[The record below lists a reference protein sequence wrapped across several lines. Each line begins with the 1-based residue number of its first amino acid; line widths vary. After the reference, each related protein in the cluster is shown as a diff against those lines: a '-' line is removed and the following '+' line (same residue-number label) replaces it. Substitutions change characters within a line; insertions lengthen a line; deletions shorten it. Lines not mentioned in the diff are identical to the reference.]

1 MQEENIIR
9 YNPSKEE
16 GLSQDQVNKRKKQN
30 LVNFDTSVPTKSI
43 RKIITDNLFTIF
55 NLLNLFLAIA
65 IISVH
70 SYKNVLFLCIIFC
83 NTIISI
89 VQEINSKRKVD
100 KLAIISAVEVNSI
113 RDGKKQKIKINDIV
127 LDDVLEFNIGNQIIT
142 DSVILDGEVEVNES
156 CITGE
161 EDSIYKKKGDMLLS
175 GSYVVS
181 GKCTAKVEHVGKD
194 NYASSISN
202 DAKKIKKVKSEIMTS
217 LNKIIK
223 IATFVV
229 IPLGILLFLKELNI
243 ADSAFDKAVVN
254 TVAAVIGM
262 IPEGLVLLVSTV
274 LTVSVIRLAKKN
286 VLVQSLYCIETLA
299 RVDTLCL
306 DKTGTIT
313 ENKMVVSDV
322 ISVDNSKEE
331 IKEALNIL
339 SNFSE
344 DENSTIEA
352 IREKYKGNIDNY
364 KIISNVPF
372 NSKRK
377 WSGLTIENKG
387 TYIIGSPEFVLKKD
401 STKYN
406 EIINKYIKENRV
418 IVLVHSDEKLS
429 NMELPDN
436 LKVMGFILIK
446 NKIRKQAKEMV
457 EYFKK
462 QGVNIKVISGD
473 NPVTVSEIAK
483 MVNIEGYDKYIDAS
497 ILKTKEDIQNAVN
510 KYTVFGRVTPSQKQE
525 IIKALKNNGH
535 TVAMTGDGVN
545 DVLALKESDCAI
557 TVASGSDAARNIS
570 QLVLL
575 NSNFDAVPSI
585 VAEGRRTINNIER
598 SATLFLT
605 KTIYSTL
612 MGILFLFIT
621 YPYPFVPIQ
630 LTFISVLTIGI
641 PSFVLALEPN
651 EELVRGRFLPNV
663 FKKSLPT
670 ALIVILNIISVIIC
684 TKIFDLDDLQ
694 YSTLCVMMTGITG
707 LILLLKIS
715 LPFNKIRAVLFGAM
729 CTLFFVIAFNFSSF
743 LSLSSIT
750 LPMLVYIVCF
760 SILSLLIYDVV
771 AIFTRRAY
779 TKTRRNIKMLKSS
792 IK

>member
-1 MQEENIIR
+1 MQKENIIR
-9 YNPSKEE
+9 YNPDKKE
-16 GLSQDQVNKRKKQN
+16 GLSQEQVKKRKEQN
-30 LVNFDTSVPTKSI
+30 LVNFDTSLPTKSI

-55 NLLNLFLAIA
+55 NILNLILAIA

-89 VQEINSKRKVD
+89 VQEINSKKKID
-100 KLAIISAVEVNSI
+100 KLALISAIEVTVI
-113 RDGKKQKIKINDIV
+113 RDGKKQKIKLNDIV
-127 LDDVLEFNIGNQIIT
+127 LDDVLEFNIGNQVIT
-142 DSVILDGEVEVNES
+142 DSIILDGEVEVNES

-161 EDSIYKKKGDMLLS
+161 EDSIYKKKGDILRS

-181 GKCTAKVEHVGKD
+181 GKCIAKVEHVGKE
-194 NYASSISN
+194 NYVSAISN
-202 DAKKIKKVKSEIMTS
+202 GAKKIKKVKSEIMTS

-254 TVAAVIGM
+254 TVAAIIGM

-313 ENKMVVSDV
+313 ENKMVVSDI
-322 ISVDNSKEE
+322 ISVDSSKEE

-339 SNFSE
+339 SCFSD

-352 IREKYKGNIDNY
+352 IKEKYKKSIEDY
-364 KIISNVPF
+364 KLISTVPF

-377 WSGLTIENKG
+377 WSGISVENKG
-387 TYIIGSPEFVLKKD
+387 TYIIGSPEFVLKD
-401 STKYN
+401 SINKYSQ
-406 EIINKYIKENRV
+406 IINKYIKENRV
-418 IVLVHSDEKLS
+418 IVIVHSNEKLL
-429 NMELPDN
+429 NKNLPNN
-436 LKVMGFILIK
+436 LNVMGFILIK

-473 NPVTVSEIAK
+473 NPITVSEIAK
-483 MVNIEGYDKYIDAS
+483 RVNILNYDKYIDAS
-497 ILKTKEDIQNAVN
+497 LLKTNEDIQKAVE
-510 KYTVFGRVTPSQKQE
+510 KYTIFGRVTPSQKQK
-525 IIKALKNNGH
+525 IIKALKDKGH

-545 DVLALKESDCAI
+545 DVLALQESDCAI

-575 NSNFDAVPSI
+575 DSSFNSVPNI

-605 KTIYSTL
+605 KTIYATL
-612 MGILFLFIT
+612 MGILFLFIK

-630 LTFISVLTIGI
+630 LTLISVVTIGI

-651 EELVRGRFLPNV
+651 QELVRGKFLPNV
-663 FKKSLPT
+663 IKKALPT
-670 ALIVILNIISVIIC
+670 ALIVILNIICVIIC
-684 TKIFDLDDLQ
+684 KKIFDLDVTT
-694 YSTLCVMMTGITG
+694 YSTLCVIMTGITG

-715 LPFNKIRAVLFGAM
+715 IPFNKIRAILFS
-729 CTLFFVIAFNFSSF
+729 TVSVLFFVLLFNFTNL
-743 LSLSSIT
+743 LSLSYIT
-750 LPMLVYIVCF
+750 LPMIVYIVCF
-760 SILSLLIYDVV
+760 SILSLLIYNTVNRIV
-771 AIFTRRAY
+771 RRGY
-779 TKTRRNIKMLKSS
+779 IKTRKSTKMLKVGT
-792 IK
+792 K